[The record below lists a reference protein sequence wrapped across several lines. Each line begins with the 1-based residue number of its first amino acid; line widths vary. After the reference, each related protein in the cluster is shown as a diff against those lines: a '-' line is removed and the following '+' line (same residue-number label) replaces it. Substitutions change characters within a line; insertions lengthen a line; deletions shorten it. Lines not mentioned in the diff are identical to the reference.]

1 MEFLYSNRFKKEY
14 KKFSNELRK
23 TINSKL
29 KLLSENINHP
39 SLRTKKIQSHKND
52 FESSIN
58 MNVRIVWQYAEEKIY
73 IKAIGKH
80 DNIF

>member
-1 MEFLYSNRFKKEY
+1 MEFLYSSKFKKEY
-14 KKFSNELRK
+14 RKFPKVLQE
-23 TINSKL
+23 IIISKL
-29 KLLSENINHP
+29 KLLSENANHP
-39 SLRTKKIQSHKND
+39 SLRTKKIQGHKFD

-58 MNVRIVWQYAEEKIY
+58 MDIRIVWQYAGKKIY

>member
-1 MEFLYSNRFKKEY
+1 MEFLYSNRFKKDY
-14 KKFSNELRK
+14 KKL
-23 TINSKL
+23 NSGFKKILNIKL
-29 KLLSENINHP
+29 NLLSENVNHP
-39 SLRTKKIQSHKND
+39 SLRTKKIQGHKND

-58 MNVRIVWQYAEEKIY
+58 MDFRIVWQYVENKIY